1 MSEQPPAA
9 ATHPLLEVREL
20 EGGYGEYR
28 VLEGVSLYLDKG
40 EVVALLGPNGHGK
53 TTLMRMIS
61 GLLAPTRGEIYIDGK
76 SIAPLIPSDI
86 VRLGVSHIPQGD
98 QVFPQMLVEENLLA
112 GAYLQWGK
120 RRSRMAEVLEYFP
133 QLKTRL
139 EVPAR
144 VLSGG
149 ERRMLALARG
159 LMSAP
164 KLLIVDEPSLGLAPI
179 LRDSVYDML
188 RKIVESGIA
197 MLLVEEKASHLH
209 GVANRIYVMESGK
222 IIIEGSA
229 DDVLNDPD
237 LLLQAYIG

>member
-61 GLLAPTRGEIYIDGK
+61 GLLAPTRGEICIDGE
-76 SIAPLIPSDI
+76 SIAPLIPSGI

-98 QVFPQMLVEENLLA
+98 QVFPRMLVEENLLA

-139 EVPAR
+139 DVPAR

-197 MLLVEEKASHLH
+197 MLLVEEKASHLQ
-209 GVANRIYVMESGK
+209 GLANRIYVMESGK

-229 DDVLNDPD
+229 EDVLNDPD
-237 LLLQAYIG
+237 LLLQAYVG

>member
-98 QVFPQMLVEENLLA
+98 QVFPRMLVEENLLA

-197 MLLVEEKASHLH
+197 MLLVEEKASHLQ
-209 GVANRIYVMESGK
+209 GLANRIYVMESGK

-229 DDVLNDPD
+229 EDVLNDPD
-237 LLLQAYIG
+237 LLLQAYVG

>member
-1 MSEQPPAA
+1 MSEQSPAA
-9 ATHPLLEVREL
+9 PSQPLLDVREL

-28 VLEGVSLYLDKG
+28 VLEGVSLRVDEG
-40 EVVALLGPNGHGK
+40 EVIALLGPNGHGK

-61 GLLAPTRGEIYIDGK
+61 GLLTPTRGEIRIDGD
-76 SIAPLIPSDI
+76 SIASLIPSDI

-120 RRSRMAEVLEYFP
+120 RRARMAEVLEYFP

-139 EVPAR
+139 DVPAR

-164 KLLIVDEPSLGLAPI
+164 RLLIVDEPSLGLAPI

-188 RKIVESGIA
+188 GKIVESGIA

-209 GVANRIYVMESGK
+209 GLANRIYVMESGK
-222 IIIEGSA
+222 IIIEGPA

-237 LLLQAYIG
+237 LLLQAYVG

>member
-20 EGGYGEYR
+20 EGGYDEYR
-28 VLEGVSLYLDKG
+28 VLEGVSLHLDKG

-61 GLLAPTRGEIYIDGK
+61 GLLTPTRGEIRIDGE
-76 SIAPLIPSDI
+76 SIASLIPSDI

-112 GAYLQWGK
+112 GAYLQWAE

-133 QLKTRL
+133 QLKTRFD
-139 EVPAR
+139 VPAR

-164 KLLIVDEPSLGLAPI
+164 RLLIVDEPSLGLAPI

-209 GVANRIYVMESGK
+209 GLANRIYVMESGK

-237 LLLQAYIG
+237 LLLQAYVG

>member
-222 IIIEGSA
+222 IIIEGPA

-237 LLLQAYIG
+237 LLLQAYVG

>member
-98 QVFPQMLVEENLLA
+98 QVFPQMQVEENLLA

-222 IIIEGSA
+222 IIIEGPA

-237 LLLQAYIG
+237 LLLQAYVG